1 MLVLGEFL
9 ASLSCSTRLG
19 MFYLEKLAEAFRRF
33 GELKHQFGL
42 DDPVHFD
49 VIEVASEANQA
60 FENEETKDKNEN
72 RGDKKPRKPLK
83 YTVSNKK
90 LKEMKFAV
98 SEFYLSL
105 VLIQNFQVT
114 IYVPTFY
121 FVNFSV

>member
-1 MLVLGEFL
+1 
-9 ASLSCSTRLG
+9 
-19 MFYLEKLAEAFRRF
+19 MFYLEKLAEAVRRF

-42 DDPVHFD
+42 DDSVHFD
-49 VIEVASEANQA
+49 AIEVASETNQA
-60 FENEETKDKNEN
+60 LEHEEVKDKNEN
-72 RGDKKPRKPLK
+72 KGDNKPRKPLK

-114 IYVPTFY
+114 IYVPTFC
-121 FVNFSV
+121 FVNFSL